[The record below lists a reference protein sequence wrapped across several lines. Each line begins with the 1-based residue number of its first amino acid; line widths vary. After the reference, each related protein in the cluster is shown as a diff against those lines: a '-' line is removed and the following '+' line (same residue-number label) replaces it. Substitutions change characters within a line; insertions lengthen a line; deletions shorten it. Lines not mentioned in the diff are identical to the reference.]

1 MTEIN
6 KISPAGN
13 IGLNQK
19 PAHQAKHNDDQKFRE
34 LLKSAEVFSKEV
46 DQMIQKAETDS
57 VNGKVDTVGKT
68 IDTLG
73 EIASQMVMK
82 NPHAPTKQSAL
93 ERYEKQDSKTK
104 A

>member
-6 KISPAGN
+6 KIHPVGPAAHN
-13 IGLNQK
+13 NK
-19 PAHQAKHNDDQKFRE
+19 PTPHVKPQDDQKFRE

-46 DQMIQKAETDS
+46 DQMIQQAETDS

-73 EIASQMVMK
+73 EIVSQMGVEK
-82 NPHAPTKQSAL
+82 PHGTSAHSAL
-93 ERYEKQDSKTK
+93 ERYEQQDAKTK